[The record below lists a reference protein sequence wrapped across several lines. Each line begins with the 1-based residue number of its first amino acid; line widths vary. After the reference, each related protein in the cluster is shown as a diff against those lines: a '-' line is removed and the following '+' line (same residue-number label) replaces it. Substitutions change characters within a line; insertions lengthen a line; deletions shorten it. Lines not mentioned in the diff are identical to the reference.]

1 MGNRG
6 SRRRASEQKDDVVV
20 YETET
25 DAGFTKTLKVNLQR
39 LIMYAQSADEVLQ
52 REVAER
58 LANEAV
64 KPTRQVQIV
73 QLGGLQLLLPL
84 TRSSDIEV
92 SSSRTMMQCGAPSA
106 RSKSAD

>member
-6 SRRRASEQKDDVVV
+6 SRRRQSEEKDSIEI
-20 YETET
+20 YETDS
-25 DAGFTKTLKVNLQR
+25 DAEFTKTLKANLQR
-39 LIMYAQSADEVLQ
+39 LIMYAQSADVVLQ

-64 KPTRQVQIV
+64 KPSRQVQIV

-84 TRSSDIEV
+84 TRSLDSEV
-92 SSSRTMMQCGAPSA
+92 R
-106 RSKSAD
+106 K

>member
-1 MGNRG
+1 
-6 SRRRASEQKDDVVV
+6 VIIF
-20 YETET
+20 ETET
-25 DAGFTKTLKVNLQR
+25 DAEFTKALRANLQR

-64 KPTRQVQIV
+64 KPSRQVQIV

-84 TRSSDIEV
+84 TRSADTEV
-92 SSSRTMMQCGAPSA
+92 SHPN
-106 RSKSAD
+106 RSTSNNDTSMHESNRLLTLNYYC